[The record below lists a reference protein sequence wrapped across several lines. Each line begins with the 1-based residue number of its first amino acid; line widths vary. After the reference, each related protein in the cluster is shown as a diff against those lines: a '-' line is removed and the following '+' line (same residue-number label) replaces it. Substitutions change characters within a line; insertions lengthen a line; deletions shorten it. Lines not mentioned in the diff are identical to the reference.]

1 MPELHYKEA
10 LKLGQ
15 KAYRACVSAGKDP
28 CLPVLDD
35 MISSQSAAAGQAL
48 GLASIPAEFIVGT
61 KTRGRTNAF
70 ARNFMPLLPENTE
83 FAQKWESLCRSHLAE
98 GIRDPIKV
106 YEYLN
111 RYYVQEGNKRVS
123 VLRFFGAVSIPA
135 EVVRIMPKDTD
146 SAEVQLYLDYL
157 AFNRASGVNYI
168 ELHKKGG
175 YARLQALM
183 GKGADEDWSDD
194 ERSRFSAAYHAFKQV
209 YEAAGGDR
217 LATSAADAML
227 AYLEIYGYERLCED
241 SSAELKRAIARMW
254 EEVELAQEA
263 SPIELKTEPA
273 KEKKTAL
280 LSKVAA
286 AVKPVRVA
294 LIYDKSPHS
303 SAWAYGHEQGRQYVQ
318 QVFQGR
324 IETAAYCDAM
334 ANGDAQTLER
344 AIADGN
350 RVLFT
355 TSPRQLPA
363 SLQAAVAHPE
373 ATIFNC
379 ALNQSHRYIRTYYP
393 RIYEVK
399 FIIGAI
405 AGAMASDGVV
415 GYVCDYPIY
424 GQVAGINAFALG
436 VQLVNPRA
444 KVALE
449 WSSVVG
455 TGAARR
461 KLEQQG
467 IRLISTQDF
476 TRQSDGSFGENGL
489 LLCENG
495 GSRLL
500 AAPLWRWDVY
510 YEEMLRRL
518 LDRTGKEE
526 YAASNK
532 ALNYYWGMA
541 AGVVDVQWS
550 DALPEG
556 VKKLAGFLKQG
567 ICREMCDPFRLPI
580 RDQSGTA
587 VDAEGEALKL
597 AQIMEMDWLVENVV
611 GALPGYDE
619 LKAFSKATVDVMGV
633 GPSTRDKA

>member
-241 SSAELKRAIARMW
+241 SSAELKRAIVRMW
-254 EEVELAQEA
+254 EEVQLAQEA

-500 AAPLWRWDVY
+500 AAPRWRWDVY
-510 YEEMLRRL
+510 
-518 LDRTGKEE
+518 
-526 YAASNK
+526 
-532 ALNYYWGMA
+532 
-541 AGVVDVQWS
+541 
-550 DALPEG
+550 
-556 VKKLAGFLKQG
+556 
-567 ICREMCDPFRLPI
+567 
-580 RDQSGTA
+580 
-587 VDAEGEALKL
+587 
-597 AQIMEMDWLVENVV
+597 
-611 GALPGYDE
+611 
-619 LKAFSKATVDVMGV
+619 
-633 GPSTRDKA
+633 